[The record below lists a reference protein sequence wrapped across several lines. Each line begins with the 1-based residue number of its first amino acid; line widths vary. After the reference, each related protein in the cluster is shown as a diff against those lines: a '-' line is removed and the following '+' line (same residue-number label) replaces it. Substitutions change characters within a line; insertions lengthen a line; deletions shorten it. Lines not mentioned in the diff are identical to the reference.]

1 MAERKDRD
9 IIFYRTILATAGGS
23 TSATAVDWHLKIKD
37 TGYNVCLTKNHSITV
52 SMQKV
57 STIHKLIFQIQ
68 QIFGFH
74 VLNSY
79 KHF

>member
-9 IIFYRTILATAGGS
+9 ILFYRTILATAGGS

-52 SMQKV
+52 SM
-57 STIHKLIFQIQ
+57 
-68 QIFGFH
+68 
-74 VLNSY
+74 
-79 KHF
+79 